1 MFQTV
6 FQNIVAYGAAAI
18 WIIVLVVWAIWYFKI
33 DNISDNPE
41 DIINE
46 LEEDINEGDEES

>member
-6 FQNIVAYGAAAI
+6 FQNIVAYGAVAI
-18 WIIVLVVWAIWYFKI
+18 WIIVLVAWAIWYFKK

-46 LEEDINEGDEES
+46 NEEDKNEGDEEL